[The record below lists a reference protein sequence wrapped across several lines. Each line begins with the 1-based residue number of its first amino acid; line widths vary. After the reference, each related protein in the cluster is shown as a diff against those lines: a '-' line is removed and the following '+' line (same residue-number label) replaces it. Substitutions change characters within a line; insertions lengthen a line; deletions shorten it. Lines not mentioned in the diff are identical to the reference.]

1 MKSISYLFVG
11 LLLFVFSYSLF
22 SKLLN
27 FNQFSLDLL
36 ASPLINYR
44 FVNGMKYLVPGIEL
58 LIIAMIISRYKEA
71 GYYLAFF
78 SLIVFTTYYILFYK
92 VAQSNCGCGKMF
104 DNLGFY
110 PHLSL
115 NIFLLIGSVYLIYYP
130 IQVYPL
136 KNSK

>member
-1 MKSISYLFVG
+1 
-11 LLLFVFSYSLF
+11 
-22 SKLLN
+22 
-27 FNQFSLDLL
+27 
-36 ASPLINYR
+36 
-44 FVNGMKYLVPGIEL
+44 MKYLVPGIEL

-78 SLIVFTTYYILFYK
+78 SLIVFTAYYILFYK

-115 NIFLLIGSVYLIYYP
+115 NIFLLIGSVYLIYHP